1 MMLNIGLTGGIGSGK
16 STVAHLLVK
25 RGAVLVDA
33 DVLAREVV
41 APGTPALAQI
51 ETEFGTSV
59 LTSAG
64 ELDRPRMAEL
74 AFADPSAREKLNAI
88 VHPAVRDAAQ
98 LRIQSAREE
107 DPQAIVVEDVPLLVE
122 TGAQERFHL
131 VVVVEAPL
139 ETRLAR
145 LEKRGLTRTDAQAR
159 IRSQADDETRAQ
171 TADVIIPND
180 SSLEELR
187 ERVDHVWDTTILPR
201 QRGLLAEGPRC
212 VTPGRRRG

>member
-1 MMLNIGLTGGIGSGK
+1 MLNIGLTGGIGSGK
-16 STVAHLLVK
+16 STVAQLLVE

-41 APGTPALAQI
+41 APGTPALAKI
-51 ETEFGTSV
+51 GNEFGPSI
-59 LTSAG
+59 LTPAG

-98 LRIQSAREE
+98 RRIQKAREE
-107 DPQAIVVEDVPLLVE
+107 NPQAIVVEDIPLLVE

-131 VVVVEAPL
+131 VIVVEAPL
-139 ETRLAR
+139 ETRLDR
-145 LEKRGLTRTDAQAR
+145 LEKRGLTRADAQAR

-171 TADVIIPND
+171 AADAIIRNE
-180 SSLEELR
+180 SSLEDLR
-187 ERVDHVWDTTILPR
+187 GRVDHVWNSTIMPR
-201 QRGLLAEGPRC
+201 YRELLAEGTGY
-212 VTPGRRRG
+212 VTPGTRRG